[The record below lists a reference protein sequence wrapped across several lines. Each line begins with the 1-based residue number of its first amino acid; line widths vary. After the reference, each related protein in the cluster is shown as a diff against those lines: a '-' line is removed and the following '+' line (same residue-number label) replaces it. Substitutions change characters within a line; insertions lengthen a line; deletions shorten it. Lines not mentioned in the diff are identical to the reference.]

1 MTDGTHTPYER
12 HPTAKQRPRDAADPT
27 RDRSLHSNVN
37 VTWFSSILA
46 TNSFRAASG
55 GRDPDPSP
63 RRGRTPDTSPRHRR
77 TPGTGRPGPR
87 AAPLRNAVRA
97 VGRCPDDLSQPVPA
111 SQVSDRG

>member
-12 HPTAKQRPRDAADPT
+12 HPTAKERPRDAADPT

-46 TNSFRAASG
+46 TNSFRASSR
-55 GRDPDPSP
+55 GRD
-63 RRGRTPDTSPRHRR
+63 PDTSPRCGR

-87 AAPLRNAVRA
+87 AAPIHALDMRRRVMETFLRRERGRA
-97 VGRCPDDLSQPVPA
+97 TRLTRHETGAFTQT
-111 SQVSDRG
+111 